1 MFEMHF
7 KVDKAATIVFEVQY
21 KEVGGY
27 RVVVVGGRAVE
38 FLEGDPCLAMV
49 WTSLANPSKLQQFL

>member
-21 KEVGGY
+21 REVGSSCG
-27 RVVVVGGRAVE
+27 VVVVG
-38 FLEGDPCLAMV
+38 
-49 WTSLANPSKLQQFL
+49 